1 MSELSEFESRVW
13 QAMDRLDHKIDNM
26 AAQMSA
32 VREAQ
37 IRMEAVD
44 HTGSLERL
52 DAKLHKLEAKIVVLE
67 AANVAQNAK
76 QSGVSIALEW
86 VYKLGPWVAL
96 VLIASNRSLIG

>member
-1 MSELSEFESRVW
+1 MSELSEFETRVW

-26 AAQMSA
+26 AAQMNA

-44 HTGSLERL
+44 HSGSIERIQAHVL
-52 DAKLHKLEAKIVVLE
+52 KLEAKVIVLE
-67 AANVAQNAK
+67 AANVAQTAK
-76 QSGVSIALEW
+76 QSGVSAALEW

-96 VLIASNRSLIG
+96 VVIASNRSLLG